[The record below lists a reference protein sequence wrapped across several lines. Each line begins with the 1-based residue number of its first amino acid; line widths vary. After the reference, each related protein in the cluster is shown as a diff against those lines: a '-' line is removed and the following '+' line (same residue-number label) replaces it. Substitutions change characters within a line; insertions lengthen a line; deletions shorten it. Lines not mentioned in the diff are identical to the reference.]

1 MVDAKHAVWKR
12 HLDGIATELLRL
24 SIACDVRLR
33 DAGVIDRILRDDATV
48 CGRNNP
54 AAFRKL
60 RNLVMAT
67 YDSLGKS
74 IDRIGP
80 EDTKMIADA
89 IAARLAE
96 IRDSGGHVRKEQ
108 GDAE

>member
-1 MVDAKHAVWKR
+1 MVDTKHAVWKR
-12 HLDGIATELLRL
+12 HLDGIASELLRL

-33 DAGVIDRILRDDATV
+33 DPGVIERIIRDDATV
-48 CGRNNP
+48 CGRKNP
-54 AAFRKL
+54 DAFRKL

-80 EDTKMIADA
+80 EDTKMIRDA
-89 IAARLAE
+89 IVARIDKL
-96 IRDSGGHVRKEQ
+96 RDSGGHVKKASGE
-108 GDAE
+108 DE

>member
-1 MVDAKHAVWKR
+1 MTDTKHAVWQR
-12 HLDGIATELLRL
+12 HLDGIANELLRL

-33 DAGVIDRILRDDATV
+33 DPGVVERILKDDSTV
-48 CGRNNP
+48 CGRKNP
-54 AAFRKL
+54 EAFRKL

-80 EDTKMIADA
+80 EDTKMITDA
-89 IAARLAE
+89 IAARIAQD
-96 IRDSGGHVRKEQ
+96 RDGGSQAGEEQ
-108 GDAE
+108 